1 MAVFSATARQFRRL
15 LADESGGSFV
25 DYAII
30 ITLVSMGVGFATPE
44 IGAFIGRLFGQMN
57 MGLDAVVWEQWQ

>member
-1 MAVFSATARQFRRL
+1 MAVLSTTVRQLRRL

-30 ITLVSMGVGFATPE
+30 ITLVSIGVGFVTPE
-44 IGAFIGRLFGQMN
+44 IGGFLERLFAHTTIE
-57 MGLDAVVWEQWQ
+57 LDAVATQGQ

>member
-1 MAVFSATARQFRRL
+1 MAVVNATVRQLQRL

-30 ITLVSMGVGFATPE
+30 ITLVSIGVGFVVPE
-44 IGAFIGRLFGQMN
+44 IGGFLERLFAHTIIELNAVATQGQ
-57 MGLDAVVWEQWQ
+57 